1 MKCLTGIALSSLI
14 LTTLAASG
22 AEDRRQRVLDD
33 RTQVQA
39 QGDWVY
45 NDLGKGTEE
54 AKRTGKPLLVVLRCI
69 P

>member
-1 MKCLTGIALSSLI
+1 MI
-14 LTTLAASG
+14 LTTMAAFG

-33 RTQVQA
+33 RAAVQA
-39 QGDWVY
+39 RGDWVY

>member
-1 MKCLTGIALSSLI
+1 MRHITGIILGSLI
-14 LTTLAASG
+14 LTSLTAFA